1 MVLGSVSAG
10 NHDFSVSGD
19 YWSGYVEEVQVIE
32 GCFIVWLITRSLVH
46 IVMLLRKLDYVVFSD
61 LQLFIDNVAH

>member
-19 YWSGYVEEVQVIE
+19 YWSGYVEEVQVIRRLFH
-32 GCFIVWLITRSLVH
+32 CVV
-46 IVMLLRKLDYVVFSD
+46 DYPIISPHC
-61 LQLFIDNVAH
+61 NAVA